1 MKYGANNVQPE
12 SVHKQKEKWRAYL
25 KRRAAAA
32 VRVKKVAT
40 TWAWQ
45 AGALDGGKVQA
56 HTRSEAKAI
65 VKELLGITKGRLP
78 KEVTVVA
85 QAK

>member
-32 VRVKKVAT
+32 AKMKRLEP
-40 TWAWQ
+40 TWTWEGEGQ
-45 AGALDGGKVQA
+45 HGKVKA
-56 HTRSEAKAI
+56 NTRSEAKAI
-65 VKELLGITKGRLP
+65 VKELLGITKRRLP